1 MSYKYDIH
9 NILLINLYDIH
20 SRLTLITASCKN
32 PIEYSVGQS
41 VADRLPV
48 RLQADREINLCH
60 RMNIVH
66 TCGITTVCS
75 SKISEGVDKLM
86 TSRHLCA
93 IRLHERKTAMP

>member
-20 SRLTLITASCKN
+20 SKLTLITASCKN
-32 PIEYSVGQS
+32 PIEHSVGQS

-48 RLQADREINLCH
+48 RLQADREIKLCH

-75 SKISEGVDKLM
+75 SKVSDTIYSLLDLPF
-86 TSRHLCA
+86 LCFVA
-93 IRLHERKTAMP
+93 